1 MAEEEQTQPKT
12 HEPSQRRLAQAREK
26 GDVVQSRD
34 LNTFALYVMLALV
47 VLTAIGPLLHGMG
60 RAVLGPLWQADHGD
74 ALVGYADYA
83 ALIRSVL
90 ISIGPYWIALLV
102 ILAVGPVLALLAQ
115 RAVVFAGSNVQP
127 KLSRISLLQNAK
139 QKYGPKG
146 LMEFLKALVKL
157 SAVIA
162 ITAAVLV
169 PFIAASPS
177 YTGLAVT
184 YLGRIL
190 HAEFVAMVLG
200 VTGLYAAIAGF
211 DYLWQRHLYLDKHRM
226 TRKDMEDEQ
235 KETEGNPHMKGRR
248 REKAVAIATNRMLFD
263 ARTASVM
270 IVNPQHYAIALKWE
284 REAGGAPVCVAKG
297 VDHMAMALRRVA
309 TAHKVPIFRDPPLAR
324 LLHGTMEVGEE
335 VDEQH
340 YQAVAVAIRFA
351 LKLQRQQRAANQ
363 TEPPPDGFDGD
374 PEADLDQDADDG
386 R

>member
-12 HEPSQRRLAQAREK
+12 HEPSQRRLDQARER

-34 LNTFALYVMLALV
+34 LNTFALYVMLAVV
-47 VLTAIGPLLHGMG
+47 VLAAIGPLLHGMG
-60 RAVLGPLWQADHGD
+60 RAVLGPLWHADHAD

-90 ISIGPYWIALLV
+90 ISIAPFWIVLLV
-102 ILAVGPVLALLAQ
+102 VLMIGPVVALLAQ
-115 RAVVFAGSNVQP
+115 NAVVFAGGNVQP
-127 KLSRISLLQNAK
+127 KLSRISLLQNIK

-146 LMEFLKALVKL
+146 LVEFLKALVKL
-157 SAVIA
+157 TAVVV

-177 YTGLAVT
+177 YTGLPVS

-190 HAEFVAMVLG
+190 HGELVGMVLG
-200 VTGLYAAIAGF
+200 VTGLYAAIAMF
-211 DYLWQRHLYLDKHRM
+211 DYFWQRHLYLDKHRM

-235 KETEGNPHMKGRR
+235 KDTEGNPHMKGRR
-248 REKAVAIATNRMLFD
+248 REKATAIATNRMLFD

-270 IVNPQHYAIALKWE
+270 VVNPQHYAVALKWE

-297 VDHMAMALRRVA
+297 VDHMALALRRVA

-324 LLHGTMEVGEE
+324 LLHGTMEVGDE

-363 TEPPPDGFDGD
+363 TELPADGLEGD
-374 PEADLDQDADDG
+374 PEAEPEQDIDDG